1 MPGIKAVIPAAGFG
15 TRLRPF
21 TLAAPKEILPTGRK
35 PMIQRAVEE
44 AFNSG
49 ITEVGIVIRQ
59 GKEVIQEYFS
69 ALPGSPD
76 SLLEPL
82 NKYLTSGHLH
92 FIYQDQPLGLGH
104 ALYESRCFLRD
115 SAFVMIIPD
124 QFLLSEVPATK
135 QLLEASAAS
144 RQSVWST
151 VVSVPQEEKRLFPGA
166 RAMMLGNL
174 QNRVGEVLGIREE
187 SPECKEDQ
195 LVGFGRTYFP
205 AGVLEFFSTAYL
217 NLATGE
223 VDLLLTFQAL
233 LNAYKNYAF
242 WLEGQAMDLGT
253 WDGYEYFFPKFDR
266 DKPKIGKL

>member
-21 TLAAPKEILPTGRK
+21 TLAAPKEILPAGRK
-35 PMIQRAVEE
+35 PMIHWAVEE
-44 AFNSG
+44 AFSSG
-49 ITEVGIVIRQ
+49 ITEVGIVIRR

-69 ALPGSPD
+69 ALANSPYP
-76 SLLEPL
+76 LQEAL

-104 ALYESRCFLRD
+104 ALYESRAFLKD
-115 SAFVMIIPD
+115 FAFVMIIPD
-124 QFLLSEVPATK
+124 QFLLSKVPATK

-151 VVSVPQEEKRLFPGA
+151 VVTVPQGEKTLFPGA
-166 RAMMLGNL
+166 RAFLLRNL
-174 QNRVGEVLGIREE
+174 QNRIGEVIGIQEE
-187 SPECKEDQ
+187 PPKCKEDQ
-195 LVGFGRTYFP
+195 PVGFGRTYFP

-217 NLATGE
+217 NPATSE
-223 VDLLLTFQAL
+223 VDLLFTFQAL

-242 WLEGQAMDLGT
+242 WLEGRAMDLGT
-253 WDGYEYFFPKFDR
+253 WEGYEYFFPKFDQWR
-266 DKPKIGKL
+266 P